1 MNQQKKR
8 VKLTKGKPGPK
19 RKLTPDQLRK
29 GVEAYFASISYLE
42 PVEIE
47 EPVILAT
54 NPETGAITYQR
65 DSYGHIMF
73 RRRPVTDA
81 NGRQLVRLKYTEPP
95 GDYALCNF
103 LKISKDTWD
112 RYGHLA
118 EELEAKASSTEVGA
132 PPHPSAARTPSPQ
145 GEGLETGDAG
155 GRADKQCLSLQAQ
168 KELEEAR
175 EYAEIYALA
184 RGRVCAYLERASEE
198 KGASKGAVFKLERI
212 YGLGEKKE
220 VTVAAAGGVEEFL
233 RNIGG
238 EAEY

>member
-8 VKLTKGKPGPK
+8 VKLAAGKAGRPK
-19 RKLTPDQLRK
+19 KLTPEQLRR

-47 EPVILAT
+47 EPVILET
-54 NPETGAITYQR
+54 DPETGAITYQR

-81 NGRQLVRLKYTEPP
+81 AGKQLMRLKYIEPP
-95 GDYALCNF
+95 GESSLCDY
-103 LKISKDTWD
+103 LKIYKSTWE
-112 RYGHLA
+112 RYGKALEILQEKNDNPTE
-118 EELEAKASSTEVGA
+118 EELREAAEYA
-132 PPHPSAARTPSPQ
+132 DIH
-145 GEGLETGDAG
+145 ELAG
-155 GRADKQCLSLQAQ
+155 GRV
-168 KELEEAR
+168 R
-175 EYAEIYALA
+175 
-184 RGRVCAYLERASEE
+184 AYLERAAEE
-198 KGASKGAVFKLERI
+198 KIASKGAIFKLDRI

-220 VTVAAAGGVEEFL
+220 VTVSAGGGVEEFL

>member
-54 NPETGAITYQR
+54 DPETGAITYQR
-65 DSYGHIMF
+65 DSYGHIMA

-112 RYGHLA
+112 RYGK
-118 EELEAKASSTEVGA
+118 EYEKQPDDPTYSEN
-132 PPHPSAARTPSPQ
+132 AA
-145 GEGLETGDAG
+145 L
-155 GRADKQCLSLQAQ
+155 
-168 KELEEAR
+168 EAR

>member
-8 VKLTKGKPGPK
+8 VKLAAGKAGRPK
-19 RKLTPDQLRK
+19 KLTPEQLRR

-47 EPVILAT
+47 EPVILET
-54 NPETGAITYQR
+54 DPETGAITYQR

-81 NGRQLVRLKYTEPP
+81 GGKQLSRLKYIEPP

-112 RYGHLA
+112 RYGSAVERL
-118 EELEAKASSTEVGA
+118 EERRS
-132 PPHPSAARTPSPQ
+132 Q
-145 GEGLETGDAG
+145 GNGGQAMLVPTDAG
-155 GRADKQCLSLQAQ
+155 DGAVAHQCAPLPG
-168 KELEEAR
+168 EDEEMEEAR
-175 EYAEIYALA
+175 EYAAIYALA

-220 VTVAAAGGVEEFL
+220 VTVSAGGGVEEFL

>member
-1 MNQQKKR
+1 M
-8 VKLTKGKPGPK
+8 
-19 RKLTPDQLRK
+19 
-29 GVEAYFASISYLE
+29 
-42 PVEIE
+42 
-47 EPVILAT
+47 
-54 NPETGAITYQR
+54 
-65 DSYGHIMF
+65 
-73 RRRPVTDA
+73 
-81 NGRQLVRLKYTEPP
+81 
-95 GDYALCNF
+95 
-103 LKISKDTWD
+103 
-112 RYGHLA
+112 
-118 EELEAKASSTEVGA
+118 
-132 PPHPSAARTPSPQ
+132 
-145 GEGLETGDAG
+145 ETGDAG

>member
-8 VKLTKGKPGPK
+8 VKLAAGKAGRPK
-19 RKLTPDQLRK
+19 KLTPEQLRR

-54 NPETGAITYQR
+54 DPDTGAITYQR

-81 NGRQLVRLKYTEPP
+81 GGKQLMRLKYIEPP
-95 GDYALCNF
+95 GDFGLCNF
-103 LKISKDTWD
+103 LKISRDTWD
-112 RYGHLA
+112 RYGSA
-118 EELEAKASSTEVGA
+118 VERLEDKADGE
-132 PPHPSAARTPSPQ
+132 PP
-145 GEGLETGDAG
+145 
-155 GRADKQCLSLQAQ
+155 ADKM
-168 KELEEAR
+168 EEAR
-175 EYAEIYALA
+175 EYAAIYALA

-220 VTVAAAGGVEEFL
+220 VTVSAGGGVEEFL
-233 RNIGG
+233 RGIGG

>member
-42 PVEIE
+42 QVEIE
-47 EPVILAT
+47 EPVILST
-54 NPETGAITYQR
+54 DPDTGAITYQR
-65 DSYGHIMF
+65 DDYGHIMF

-112 RYGHLA
+112 RYGKEYDKQPDDPTYSENA
-118 EELEAKASSTEVGA
+118 ALEA
-132 PPHPSAARTPSPQ
+132 Q
-145 GEGLETGDAG
+145 
-155 GRADKQCLSLQAQ
+155 
-168 KELEEAR
+168 

-220 VTVAAAGGVEEFL
+220 VTVSAGGGVEEFL
-233 RNIGG
+233 RSIGG

>member
-8 VKLTKGKPGPK
+8 VKLAAGKAGRPK
-19 RKLTPDQLRK
+19 KLTPEQLRR

-42 PVEIE
+42 PAEIE
-47 EPVILAT
+47 EPVILET
-54 NPETGAITYQR
+54 DPETGAITYQR

-81 NGRQLVRLKYTEPP
+81 GGKQLSRLKYIEPP

-112 RYGHLA
+112 RYGSAVERL
-118 EELEAKASSTEVGA
+118 EERRS
-132 PPHPSAARTPSPQ
+132 Q
-145 GEGLETGDAG
+145 GNGGQAMLVPTDAG
-155 GRADKQCLSLQAQ
+155 DGAMAHQCAPLPG
-168 KELEEAR
+168 EDEEMEEAR
-175 EYAEIYALA
+175 EYAAIYALA
-184 RGRVCAYLERASEE
+184 RGRVCAYLERVSEE

-220 VTVAAAGGVEEFL
+220 VTVSAGGGVEEFL
-233 RNIGG
+233 RSIGG